1 MKSMSKTVAVM
12 LGVLVLGV
20 SGMPAYAL
28 AEEKEPAIVIQEP
41 DGTKAEFPQEVVEEL
56 KDKLE
61 VIEGEPEDGT
71 FIEIE
76 WSEDSWEVPVLPEDI
91 IVDYNPEPETDDTE
105 GTEAGE
111 NTEEEPIPYDPL
123 TPDGNMNLVD
133 DYGEPTG
140 AGKQFITITTKAGKY
155 FYLIIDRDD
164 NGNETVHFLSQVTEL
179 DLLSLMEEAEVEL
192 YEEQKKEEEALKE
205 SKDKEGTG
213 TDDEE
218 TPEEPVKDK
227 EPTKEK
233 PSLVPTFILL
243 GVFAVGGIMFFVFN
257 HKGKNKKSRPATE
270 DPDLDYVDGEED
282 YLSELPEEEPEEP
295 VEETFEEPTEEE
307 ILEEEESEDEE

>member
-12 LGVLVLGV
+12 LGALVLGV

-28 AEEKEPAIVIQEP
+28 AEEKEAVIVIQEP
-41 DGTKAEFPQEVVEEL
+41 DGTKAELPQEVVDEL

-61 VIEGEPEDGT
+61 AIEGETEDGT
-71 FIEIE
+71 SVEIE

-105 GTEAGE
+105 GIEAGE

-140 AGKQFITITTKAGKY
+140 AGKQFITITTKAGNY

-179 DLLSLMEEAEVEL
+179 DLLSLVEEAEVEQ

-205 SKDKEGTG
+205 SEDKEGTE
-213 TDDEE
+213 TDDEK
-218 TPEEPVKDK
+218 TPKEPAKDEKTAKDK
-227 EPTKEK
+227 
-233 PSLVPTFILL
+233 PSMVPTFILL

-307 ILEEEESEDEE
+307 IFEEEEPEDEE

>member
-41 DGTKAEFPQEVVEEL
+41 DGTKAELPQEIVNEL

-61 VIEGEPEDGT
+61 AMEGEPEDGT
-71 FIEIE
+71 SIEIE

-91 IVDYNPEPETDDTE
+91 IVDYNPEQEADDTE

-140 AGKQFITITTKAGKY
+140 AGKQFITITTKAGNY

-179 DLLSLMEEAEVEL
+179 DLLSLMEEAEVEQ
-192 YEEQKKEEEALKE
+192 YEEQKKEEEALEE

-227 EPTKEK
+227 ESTKER

-243 GVFAVGGIMFFVFN
+243 GVFAVGGIMFLVFN
-257 HKGKNKKSRPATE
+257 RKGKNKKSRPSAE

-282 YLSELPEEEPEEP
+282 YLSELPEEEH
-295 VEETFEEPTEEE
+295 EEE
-307 ILEEEESEDEE
+307 ICVVEENEFES